1 MVTWPSGIA
10 KWKKVG
16 LHELVMAQDV
26 KRVHRK
32 VCVCVRESEFVCVCV
47 CVLLVVL
54 CLCVCARGL
63 RYPVVVFDC
72 VHNLF
77 VLSCTNH

>member
-32 VCVCVRESEFVCVCV
+32 VCVCERVSECVCV
-47 CVLLVVL
+47 CFVGCAV

-63 RYPVVVFDC
+63 RHPVVVFDC

>member
-32 VCVCVRESEFVCVCV
+32 VCV
-47 CVLLVVL
+47 
-54 CLCVCARGL
+54 
-63 RYPVVVFDC
+63 
-72 VHNLF
+72 
-77 VLSCTNH
+77 

>member
-32 VCVCVRESEFVCVCV
+32 VFCVCVCVCYVCV

-54 CLCVCARGL
+54 CVCACMCAVFVTFL
-63 RYPVVVFDC
+63 VVFDC
-72 VHNLF
+72 VHLTESCCV
-77 VLSCTNH
+77 VLY